1 MKKITTINDLAK
13 GPEEIEKTN
22 FEGPSPENKI
32 SKSLIGEKSQN
43 RFKSLSE
50 KKKLKRPAQEKINLF
65 ANFPRPPDH

>member
-50 KKKLKRPAQEKINLF
+50 KKN
-65 ANFPRPPDH
+65 